1 MWDRVIDQ
9 QRVIDT
15 IQRSLEQ
22 ERVAHAYLFHGPDGV
37 GKRAVALAMARALE
51 CRNRAVVPCEDCTDC
66 RKTRRMVHPDVHVL
80 FPYPKGTD
88 EEDVAERIQRL
99 GENPYAAVDFV
110 RRPSLSDPSETSNKQ
125 VMYHIQRV
133 QDDLLR
139 PMSFRPSEGPYKV
152 AMITDAELMN
162 ESAANGFLKLLEE
175 PPPQTVFLLTSNR
188 PEQLLP
194 TIISRCQRLRFDP
207 VHAESIETALVD
219 REAMDPGRAS
229 MLARMADGSY
239 SRALDLARS
248 DDLMTSRSLV
258 IDFFRSAYARKVTQ
272 LSDQVNEISS
282 RGREGAKTVLQL
294 MLRWIRDLM
303 LYREMG
309 EEAPLVNIDQ
319 NEAIA
324 RFVGNLPDADLEI
337 MVELVEQAIHL
348 TERNVRLSLVLTTL
362 AHRLGQAMHG
372 RAALSLPSLYVPLP
386 EAALTNASTTTPANA
401 S

>member
-51 CRNRAVVPCEDCTDC
+51 CRNRAAVPCEDCTDC

-207 VHAESIETALVD
+207 IHAESIESALVN

-258 IDFFRSAYARKVTQ
+258 IDFFRSAYARKVNQ

-309 EEAPLVNIDQ
+309 EEAPLINIDQ

-324 RFVGNLPDADLEI
+324 RFVGNLPDADLEV

-372 RAALSLPSLYVPLP
+372 RAAPSLYVPLP
-386 EAALTNASTTTPANA
+386 EAALTNASTTIPANA

>member
-15 IQRSLEQ
+15 IQRSLDQ

-51 CRNRAVVPCEDCTDC
+51 CRNGTAVPCEDCTDC

-175 PPPQTVFLLTSNR
+175 PPPQTVFLLTSSR

-207 VHAESIETALVD
+207 IHAESIEAALVD
-219 REAMDPGRAS
+219 REAMDLGRAS

-272 LSDQVNEISS
+272 LSDQVNQISS

-303 LYREMG
+303 LYREMR
-309 EEAPLVNIDQ
+309 EEAPLINIDQ

-324 RFVGNLPDADLEI
+324 RFVGNLPDADLET

-372 RAALSLPSLYVPLP
+372 RAACSLYVPLP
-386 EAALTNASTTTPANA
+386 EAALMEASTTTLANA

>member
-15 IQRSLEQ
+15 IQRSLDQ

-51 CRNRAVVPCEDCTDC
+51 CRNGTAVPCEDCTDC

-175 PPPQTVFLLTSNR
+175 PPPQTVFLLTSSR

-207 VHAESIETALVD
+207 IHAESIEAALVD
-219 REAMDPGRAS
+219 REAMDLGRAS

-272 LSDQVNEISS
+272 LSDQVNQISS

-303 LYREMG
+303 LYREMR
-309 EEAPLVNIDQ
+309 EEAPLINIDQ

-324 RFVGNLPDADLEI
+324 RFVGNLPDADLET

-372 RAALSLPSLYVPLP
+372 RAACSLYVPLP
-386 EAALTNASTTTPANA
+386 EAALMEASTTLANA